1 MAKVSFSTNFPKACF
16 IFYFP
21 FLSQEWVLDFIIY
34 VPGIS
39 WDDYFFLLLLIDN
52 HFLSDWKC
60 NYIDHIHG
68 NVHME

>member
-1 MAKVSFSTNFPKACF
+1 MNFPKACF

-52 HFLSDWKC
+52 HFLSD
-60 NYIDHIHG
+60 
-68 NVHME
+68 